1 MLKPITVA
9 GGCALVALLSITSP
23 AFAADAKSQAEVL
36 RYLQDHMA
44 VEDLIARYSVA
55 LDSGDA
61 PGYAGLFATDGE
73 LTSQGKTY
81 KGHDAILASLRGA
94 LRSPADDEAALA
106 RGEKV
111 RRLRH
116 LISGVRIDLD
126 GDHGTVRAN
135 WVTVSMAPDNRPGI
149 GGMGY
154 FNDKVVKQN
163 GQWLFATHDLIV
175 ELQAGPPPPVQA
187 AK

>member
-1 MLKPITVA
+1 MRKFITVA
-9 GGCALVALLSITSP
+9 GCWVITGFMALAPCS
-23 AFAADAKSQAEVL
+23 FAAEEMTDSQLL
-36 RYLQDHMA
+36 RHLQDRIA
-44 VEDLIARYSVA
+44 IEDLVSRYSVA

-61 PGYAGLFATDGE
+61 PGYANLFAVDGE

-81 KGHDAILASLRGA
+81 KGRDEILASLRGA

-116 LISGVRIDLD
+116 LISGVKIDIN

-154 FNDKVVKQN
+154 FDDAVVKQN
-163 GQWLFATHDLIV
+163 GQWYFATHDLIV
-175 ELQAGPPPPVQA
+175 ELQAGPPPA
-187 AK
+187 AP

>member
-1 MLKPITVA
+1 MLKRIAVA
-9 GGCALVALLSITSP
+9 GCCVIAVLMATMPRG
-23 AFAADAKSQAEVL
+23 FAAEEQSQSQL
-36 RYLQDHMA
+36 LHYLQDRIA
-44 VEDLIARYSVA
+44 IEDLIARYSVV

-61 PGYAGLFATDGE
+61 QGYAALFAPDGE

-81 KGHDAILASLRGA
+81 KGREAILASLQGA
-94 LRSPADDEAALA
+94 LRSPADEEAALA

-116 LISGVRIDLD
+116 LISGVKIDIN

-135 WVTVSMAPDNRPGI
+135 WVTVSIGPDNSPGI

-154 FNDKVVKQN
+154 FNDAVVKQN
-163 GQWLFATHDLIV
+163 GQWLFVTHNLIV
-175 ELQAGPPPPVQA
+175 ELQAGPPPG
-187 AK
+187 

>member
-1 MLKPITVA
+1 MLKYVVVRCYAIV
-9 GGCALVALLSITSP
+9 GLLVVMSCS
-23 AFAADAKSQAEVL
+23 FAAEDMSESELL
-36 RYLQDHMA
+36 RYLQDRIA
-44 VEDLIARYSVA
+44 IEDLVARYSVA

-61 PGYAGLFATDGE
+61 QGYANLFAAHGE

-81 KGHDAILASLRGA
+81 RGHDEILGSLRGA
-94 LRSPADDEAALA
+94 LRSPAEEEVALA

-116 LISGVRIDLD
+116 LISGVKIDIT
-126 GDHGTVRAN
+126 GDRGTVRAN

-154 FNDKVVKQN
+154 FDDAVVKED
-163 GQWLFATHDLIV
+163 GRWLFATHNLIV
-175 ELQAGPPPPVQA
+175 ELQSGPPPAP
-187 AK
+187 